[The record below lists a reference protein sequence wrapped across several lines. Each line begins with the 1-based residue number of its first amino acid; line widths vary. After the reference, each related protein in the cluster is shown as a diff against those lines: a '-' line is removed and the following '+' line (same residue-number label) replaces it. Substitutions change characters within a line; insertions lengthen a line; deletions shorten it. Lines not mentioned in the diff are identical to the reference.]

1 MLILSIDQST
11 ETGSAAILDD
21 QRLVAERHWAET
33 RLSRQQLFPS
43 LQAMLNEAGLEP
55 GAIQLYV
62 VGVGPGSYSG
72 LRVALATA
80 MAMALPG
87 KTPVYGITSAEGVAW
102 QVAEAEHA
110 ARVRIVG
117 DARRDQWWTRC
128 FRRRDACMNPV
139 GDWALVH
146 PRAFKAGEAEA
157 VATPDAV
164 VTPDW
169 ARIGALL
176 QAAVPPNVILIA
188 HAVLPDAAT
197 LGRLA
202 LARMA
207 QGIASE
213 PLTPIYLH
221 PAVHAKFCDA
231 KSGNAKSGDAK
242 SGGCQAAGHPV

>member
-33 RLSRQQLFPS
+33 RFLRQQLFPN
-43 LQAMLNEAGLEP
+43 LKAMLNETGLEP

-72 LRVALATA
+72 LRVALAA
-80 MAMALPG
+80 ARVMALPG
-87 KTPVYGITSAEGVAW
+87 KTPVYGITSAETLAW
-102 QVAEAEHA
+102 QASEAERA

-146 PRAFKAGEAEA
+146 PRTFQVGEAEV
-157 VATPDAV
+157 VA
-164 VTPDW
+164 TPDW

-176 QAAVPPNVILIA
+176 QAAVPRAVTLIA
-188 HAVLPDAAT
+188 RAFLPDAAT

-202 LARMA
+202 IARMA

-213 PLTPIYLH
+213 PLMPIYLH
-221 PAVHAKFCDA
+221 PAVHANLNPHVTTC
-231 KSGNAKSGDAK
+231 G
-242 SGGCQAAGHPV
+242 

>member
-33 RLSRQQLFPS
+33 RFLRQQLFPN
-43 LQAMLNEAGLEP
+43 LKAMLNEAGLEP

-72 LRVALATA
+72 LRVAL
-80 MAMALPG
+80 PG
-87 KTPVYGITSAEGVAW
+87 KTPVYGITSAETLAW
-102 QVAEAEHA
+102 QAAEAARA
-110 ARVRIVG
+110 ARVLIVG

-128 FRRRDACMNPV
+128 FRRLDAYMRPV
-139 GDWALVH
+139 GDWDLVH
-146 PRAFKAGEAEA
+146 PRAFQVGAAEA
-157 VATPDAV
+157 VA
-164 VTPDW
+164 TPDW

-176 QAAVPPNVILIA
+176 QAAVPSAATLIA
-188 HAVLPDAAT
+188 RAFLPDAAT

-202 LARMA
+202 IARMA
-207 QGIASE
+207 QGVASE

-221 PAVHAKFCDA
+221 PAVHAKT
-231 KSGNAKSGDAK
+231 GYAKSGDAK
-242 SGGCQAAGHPV
+242 TGGCQAAGLPV

>member
-33 RLSRQQLFPS
+33 RFSRQQLFPS
-43 LQAMLNEAGLEP
+43 LKAMLIETGLEP

-72 LRVALATA
+72 LRVALAA
-80 MAMALPG
+80 GRALALPG
-87 KTPVYGITSAEGVAW
+87 KTPVYGITSAETLAL
-102 QVAEAEHA
+102 QAAEAARA
-110 ARVRIVG
+110 ARVLVVG

-128 FRRRDACMNPV
+128 FRRRDALMSPV

-146 PRAFKAGEAEA
+146 PRAFQVGEAEA
-157 VATPDAV
+157 VA
-164 VTPDW
+164 TPDW

-176 QAAVPPNVILIA
+176 QAAVPPAVTLIA
-188 HAVLPDAAT
+188 RAFLPDAAI

-202 LARMA
+202 MARMA

-221 PAVHAKFCDA
+221 PAVHAK
-231 KSGNAKSGDAK
+231 SGDAK
-242 SGGCQAAGHPV
+242 TGGCQAASHPV

>member
-21 QRLVAERHWAET
+21 QRLVAARHWAET
-33 RLSRQQLFPS
+33 RFSRQQLFPS
-43 LQAMLNEAGLEP
+43 LKAMLNEAGLEP

-72 LRVALATA
+72 LRVALAA
-80 MAMALPG
+80 VRAMALPG
-87 KTPVYGITSAEGVAW
+87 KTPVYCVTSAETLAW
-102 QVAEAEHA
+102 QAVEAA
-110 ARVRIVG
+110 RVARVRIVG

-128 FRRRDACMNPV
+128 FRRRGALMSPV

-146 PRAFKAGEAEA
+146 PCAFQVGAVAA
-157 VATPDAV
+157 VATPDWV
-164 VTPDW
+164 
-169 ARIGALL
+169 RIGALL
-176 QAAVPPNVILIA
+176 QAAVPPAVTLIA
-188 HAVLPDAAT
+188 RAFFPEAAT

-202 LARMA
+202 IARMA

-221 PAVHAKFCDA
+221 PAVHT
-231 KSGNAKSGDAK
+231 KSGDTKSGDAK
-242 SGGCQAAGHPV
+242 TGGCQVASLPV

>member
-21 QRLVAERHWAET
+21 QRLVAARHWAET
-33 RLSRQQLFPS
+33 HVLRQQLLPS
-43 LQAMLNEAGLEP
+43 LKAMLMETGLEP

-72 LRVALATA
+72 LRVALTA
-80 MAMALPG
+80 ARAMALPG
-87 KTPVYGITSAEGVAW
+87 KTPVYGITSAEVLAW
-102 QVAEAEHA
+102 QTAEAAHV

-128 FRRRDACMNPV
+128 FRRRDAYMSSV

-146 PRAFKAGEAEA
+146 PRAFQVGEAEA
-157 VATPDAV
+157 VA
-164 VTPDW
+164 TPDW

-176 QAAVPPNVILIA
+176 QAAVPPVVTLIA
-188 HAVLPDAAT
+188 RAFLPDAAT

-202 LARMA
+202 MARMA
-207 QGIASE
+207 QGVASE
-213 PLTPIYLH
+213 PLMPIYLH
-221 PAVHAKFCDA
+221 PAVQAKPDPRVSA
-231 KSGNAKSGDAK
+231 QIVNG
-242 SGGCQAAGHPV
+242 

>member
-21 QRLVAERHWAET
+21 QRLVAERHWTET
-33 RLSRQQLFPS
+33 HFLRQQLFPS
-43 LQAMLNEAGLEP
+43 LKAMLNEAELEP

-72 LRVALATA
+72 LRVVLAAA
-80 MAMALPG
+80 MAMALPV
-87 KTPVYGITSAEGVAW
+87 KTPVYGITSAETLAW
-102 QVAEAEHA
+102 QAAEA
-110 ARVRIVG
+110 ARVTRVLVVG

-146 PRAFKAGEAEA
+146 PRAFKVDAAEA
-157 VATPDAV
+157 VA
-164 VTPDW
+164 TPDW

-176 QAAVPPNVILIA
+176 QAAVPPAVTLIA
-188 HAVLPDAAT
+188 RAFLPDAAI

-202 LARMA
+202 IARMA
-207 QGIASE
+207 QGVASE
-213 PLTPIYLH
+213 PLMPIYLH
-221 PAVHAKFCDA
+221 PAVHVKT
-231 KSGNAKSGDAK
+231 
-242 SGGCQAAGHPV
+242 GGCQAASHPV

>member
-21 QRLVAERHWAET
+21 QRLVAERHWADT

-43 LQAMLNEAGLEP
+43 LKAMLMETGLEL

-72 LRVALATA
+72 LRVALAA
-80 MAMALPG
+80 ARAMALAG
-87 KTPVYGITSAEGVAW
+87 KTPVYGVTSAETLAW
-102 QVAEAEHA
+102 QAAEAARA

-128 FRRRDACMNPV
+128 FRKCDVCMSPV

-146 PRAFKAGEAEA
+146 SSAFRAGDGEV
-157 VATPDAV
+157 VATS
-164 VTPDW
+164 DW

-176 QAAVPPNVILIA
+176 QAAVPPAVTLIA
-188 HAVLPDAAT
+188 RAFLPDAAT

-202 LARMA
+202 IARLT
-207 QGIASE
+207 QGLASE

-221 PAVHAKFCDA
+221 PAVHAK
-231 KSGNAKSGDAK
+231 SGDAK
-242 SGGCQAAGHPV
+242 TGGCQAAGLPV

>member
-1 MLILSIDQST
+1 MKRIYRGGQYMLILSIDQST

-33 RLSRQQLFPS
+33 RFLRQQLFPS
-43 LQAMLNEAGLEP
+43 LKAMLNEAGLEP

-72 LRVALATA
+72 LRVALAA
-80 MAMALPG
+80 ARAMALPG
-87 KTPVYGITSAEGVAW
+87 QTPVYGITSAETLAW
-102 QVAEAEHA
+102 QATESARV

-128 FRRRDACMNPV
+128 FRRLDAYMSPV
-139 GDWALVH
+139 GDWDLVN
-146 PRAFKAGEAEA
+146 PRAFKVGEAEA
-157 VATPDAV
+157 VA
-164 VTPDW
+164 TPDW

-176 QAAVPPNVILIA
+176 QAAVPPAVTLIA
-188 HAVLPDAAT
+188 RAFLPDAAT

-202 LARMA
+202 IARLA

-213 PLTPIYLH
+213 PLLPIYLH
-221 PAVHAKFCDA
+221 PAVHAK
-231 KSGNAKSGDAK
+231 SGDAK
-242 SGGCQAAGHPV
+242 TGDCQATGLPV